1 MFNFQNYNKRYCYS
15 KEIRIFFGNL
25 FYLKCLTKY
34 TTIIFINFPNIKTSL
49 KVAKHQIIKVFRFLE
64 NFFIKNYS
72 FFIFSLINGKAKKKV
87 VALIMEMMIFSFISQ
102 YLF

>member
-72 FFIFSLINGKAKKKV
+72 FLFLAFLMASAKKK
-87 VALIMEMMIFSFISQ
+87 
-102 YLF
+102 

>member
-1 MFNFQNYNKRYCYS
+1 MF
-15 KEIRIFFGNL
+15 
-25 FYLKCLTKY
+25 KY
-34 TTIIFINFPNIKTSL
+34 TTIFINFPNIKTSL

-102 YLF
+102 YLFWTRYKILNSTK